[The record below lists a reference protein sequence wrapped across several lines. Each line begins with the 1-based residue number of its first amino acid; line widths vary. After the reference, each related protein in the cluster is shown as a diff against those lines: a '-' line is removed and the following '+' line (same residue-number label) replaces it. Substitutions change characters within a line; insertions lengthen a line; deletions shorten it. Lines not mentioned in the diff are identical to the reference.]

1 MQQKSQRT
9 SLGRRLQHALTG
21 GPNRRFPGLHPSPG
35 GAASIPPYLNR
46 RLALPILAILAL
58 LAASL
63 LFLLPGG
70 PLQAQDDAIEYPEK
84 GMGPVE
90 TYTASDP
97 EGASVSWSL
106 GGVDAEDFTIDN
118 GVLRFAET
126 PNYES
131 PKGGASAPFTNTYVV
146 NVQATDETRRTK
158 SETVTVEVT
167 NVEEAG
173 KVTLSARRPQT
184 DTVFTAEV
192 TDPDDGV
199 ADIKWQWAKA
209 GSKNGTYRDIDDATS
224 GTYTPEDADSGS
236 YLRATATYE
245 DTEGEGK
252 TAMMV
257 SEFPSQRITGGN
269 DAPEFDAVQD
279 PDGENDA
286 AKAIA
291 KRSVAENTDAGK
303 TVGSPVVAT
312 DDNGDTLTYTLTN
325 ADGGTDGAAASF
337 GIDWGTGQ
345 ILTKGDLD
353 HETTGTYT
361 VFVRATDP
369 SGRPSVETAE
379 SANSDAVEVTITVT
393 DVNEAPTID
402 GDAAVSFE
410 EDMGDITAVLAT
422 YTGADEDVEGDPH
435 PGTVTSWSVSG
446 ADGDKFNIGN
456 ETDGTPGQLK
466 FKKKPDYEKPTDA
479 DMDNVYE
486 VTVQASDG
494 KKTGMMKVEVTVTNE
509 NEDGVVTLDKVTP
522 VVGIPVT
529 ASLTDPDGGVSKLT
543 WQWSITGASS
553 VSVPDVTS
561 TDDGDITGATSDTY
575 KPKAGDVGGTLT
587 ATASYFDGES
597 AVDAT
602 AKKDANQAADNEV
615 ELDTRNKAPVFGDE
629 DPDADGVQNAMAAR
643 KVEENTE
650 ALAGATGE
658 ADADDDAL
666 TTDNSA
672 DNVGAAVTATDTKA
686 DGSPETLSYSLS
698 GADAAKFRVRD
709 NGQIEVA
716 AGTELDYEGKRTYMV
731 TVTARDPLGESSSI
745 DVTITVTG
753 VDEAPEISGDDAI
766 EYPEKGM
773 GSVETYTAS
782 DPEGASVSWSLGG
795 VDAGAFTIENGVLRF
810 AKTPNYETAADD
822 NTDNT
827 YVVDVQATDETRRTK
842 SETVTVEVTNVEEAG
857 KVTLSARRPQTDTV
871 FTAEV
876 TDPDDGVADIK
887 WQWAKAGS
895 KNGTYR
901 DIDDATSGT
910 YTPEDADSG
919 SYLRATA
926 TYEDT
931 EGEGKTAMMVSEFPS
946 QRITGGNDAPEF
958 DAVQDPDGEND
969 AAKAIAKRSVA
980 ENTDAGKTVGSPVVA
995 TDDNSDTLT
1004 YTLTNADGGTDGAAA
1019 SFGIDWGTGQIL
1031 TKGDLDHETTG
1042 TYTVFVRATD
1052 PSGRPSVETAESAN
1066 SDAVEVTI
1074 TVTDVN
1080 EAPTIDGDAA
1090 VSFEEDMGDIT
1101 AVLATYTGADEDVEG
1116 DPHPGTVTSWSVS
1129 GADGDKFNI
1138 GNETD
1143 GTPGQLKFK
1152 KKPDYEKPTDADM
1165 DNVYEVT
1172 VQASDGKKTGMM
1184 KVEVTVTNENE
1195 DGVVTLD
1202 KVTPVVGI
1210 PVTASLTD
1218 PDGGVSKL
1226 TWQWSITGA
1235 SSVSVPDVTST
1246 DDGDIT
1252 GATSDTY
1259 KPKAGDVGGTLTAT
1273 ASYFDGESA
1282 VDATAKKDANQAA
1295 DNEVELDTRN
1305 KAPVF
1310 GDEDPDTD
1318 GVQNAMAA
1326 RKVEEN
1332 TEALAGATGEADAD
1346 DDALATDN
1354 SADNVGA
1361 AVTATDTKAD
1371 GSPETLSYSLS
1382 GADAAKFRVR
1392 DNGQIEVAA
1401 GTELDYEGK
1410 RTYMVTVMARDPLG
1424 ESSSIDVTITVT
1436 GVDEAPVISM
1446 GGLAVTGQSAI
1457 DYAEKRTDMVATY
1470 SAAGPDAARAT
1481 WSLEGDDAGDFRI
1494 STAGVLTFRTTPD
1507 YEAPVDAGTDNVYQ
1521 VTVEAN
1527 DGTNTATKAV
1537 TVVVTNV
1544 NEDGM
1549 VTLSSQTP
1557 VVGIALTTIL
1567 SDADGGVTGVK
1578 WQWASENTDG
1588 TFADIAGA
1596 GATSGNYTPADA
1608 DVGKRL
1614 RVTASYTDG
1623 HGSGKSAMAESD
1635 NAVSAIPTTVVDS
1648 YDADGSGTIERAEVG
1663 QAVRDF
1669 IGRQIEED
1677 DVLKVIAQYF
1687 KDLRSGS

>member
-1 MQQKSQRT
+1 MVAT
-9 SLGRRLQHALTG
+9 GRYLVNKWLILM
-21 GPNRRFPGLHPSPG
+21 PVLLL
-35 GAASIPPYLNR
+35 AA
-46 RLALPILAILAL
+46 AL
-58 LAASL
+58 LALSQLAW
-63 LFLLPGG
+63 
-70 PLQAQDDAIEYPEK
+70 AQEGDACTTSNGSVTCTYAEK
-84 GMGPVE
+84 GMGPVA
-90 TYTASDP
+90 TYTATDP
-97 EGASVSWSL
+97 EGASVMWSL
-106 GGVDAEDFTIDN
+106 DGDDAGDFTIDN
-118 GVLRFAET
+118 GVLRFAKT

-131 PKGGASAPFTNTYVV
+131 PKGGADEPFTNTYMVD
-146 NVQATDETRRTK
+146 VQATDETRRMK

-167 NVEEAG
+167 NVDEDGTVE
-173 KVTLSARRPQT
+173 LSARRPQS
-184 DTVFTAEV
+184 DTPFTAEV
-192 TDPDDGV
+192 TDPDGGV

-209 GSKNGTYRDIDDATS
+209 GSKSGTYRDIEDATS
-224 GTYTPEDADSGS
+224 ATYTPEDADSGS

-269 DAPEFDAVQD
+269 DAPEFAAVQD
-279 PDGENDA
+279 PDGADDA

-291 KRSVAENTDAGK
+291 KRSVAENTDSGK

-312 DDNGDTLTYTLTN
+312 DANSDTLTYTLTD
-325 ADGGTDGAAASF
+325 AAAGGTEGASASF
-337 GIDWGTGQ
+337 GIDWETGQ

-369 SGRPSVETAE
+369 SGRPGIETAE
-379 SANSDAVEVTITVT
+379 TANSDAVEVTITVT
-393 DVNEAPTID
+393 DVNEAPTVT
-402 GDAAVSFE
+402 GDAEESFD
-410 EDMGDITAVLAT
+410 EDTGDIAT
-422 YTGADEDVEGDPH
+422 ELHAYTGVDEDADGDPH
-435 PGTVTSWSVSG
+435 PGAVTSWSVSG
-446 ADGDKFNIGN
+446 DDGDKFNIGN
-456 ETDGTPGQLK
+456 EDGGTAGELK

-494 KKTGMMKVEVTVTNE
+494 KKTGMMKVEVTVTNA

-543 WQWSITGASS
+543 WQWSITGANS

-561 TDDGDITGATSDTY
+561 TDDGDITGATSDSY

-602 AKKDANQAADNEV
+602 EKKTAMKAADNAV
-615 ELDTRNKAPVFGDE
+615 ELDTRNKPPVFGDE
-629 DPDADGVQNAMAAR
+629 DPDTDGVQNAMAAR

-650 ALAGATGE
+650 ALAGATDA

-731 TVTARDPLGESSSI
+731 TITARDPLGTSSSI
-745 DVTITVTG
+745 DVTITVTS
-753 VDEAPEISGDDAI
+753 VDESPEISGDDTI

-773 GSVETYTAS
+773 GVVATYTAT
-782 DPEGASVSWSLGG
+782 DPEGASVMWSLGG
-795 VDAGAFTIENGVLRF
+795 VDAGDFTIDNGVLSF
-810 AKTPNYETAADD
+810 KKSPDYENPMGGTASPP
-822 NTDNT
+822 TSNT
-827 YVVDVQATDETRRTK
+827 YTVMVKATDETRRVASK
-842 SETVTVEVTNVEEAG
+842 DVTVEVTNVEEDG
-857 KVTLSARRPQTDTV
+857 TVELSARRPQSDTM

-876 TDPDDGVADIK
+876 TDPDGGVADTK

-895 KNGTYR
+895 KNGSYR
-901 DIDDATSGT
+901 DIEDATSDT

-931 EGEGKTAMMVSEFPS
+931 EGEGKTAKMVSEFPS
-946 QRITGGNDAPEF
+946 QRITGGNEPPEF
-958 DAVQDPDGEND
+958 AAVQDPDGADD

-980 ENTDAGKTVGSPVVA
+980 ENTDSGKTVGSPVVA
-995 TDDNSDTLT
+995 TDANSDTLT
-1004 YTLTNADGGTDGAAA
+1004 YTLTDAAAGGTEGASA
-1019 SFGIDWGTGQIL
+1019 SFGIDWETGQIL

-1052 PSGRPSVETAESAN
+1052 PSGRPGIETAETAN

-1080 EAPTIDGDAA
+1080 EAPTVTGDAEE
-1090 VSFEEDMGDIT
+1090 SFDEDTGDI
-1101 AVLATYTGADEDVEG
+1101 ATELHAYTGVDEDADG
-1116 DPHPGTVTSWSVS
+1116 DPHPGAVASWSVS

-1138 GNETD
+1138 GNED
-1143 GTPGQLKFK
+1143 GGTAGELKFK

-1184 KVEVTVTNENE
+1184 KVEVTVTNANE

-1235 SSVSVPDVTST
+1235 DAGDVPDVTST

-1252 GATSDTY
+1252 GATSDSY

-1282 VDATAKKDANQAA
+1282 VDATEKKTAMKAA
-1295 DNEVELDTRN
+1295 DNAVELDTRN
-1305 KAPVF
+1305 KPPVF

-1332 TEALAGATGEADAD
+1332 TEALAGATDAADAD
-1346 DDALATDN
+1346 DDALTTDN

-1371 GSPETLSYSLS
+1371 GSAETLSYSLS

-1401 GTELDYEGK
+1401 GTKLDYETK
-1410 RTYMVTVMARDPLG
+1410 DTYMVTVTARDPLG

-1436 GVDEAPVISM
+1436 GVDEAPEIM
-1446 GGLAVTGQSAI
+1446 LGGLAISGISSV
-1457 DYAEKRTDMVATY
+1457 DYAEDRRDAVATY
-1470 SAAGPDAARAT
+1470 SASGPESANTRWTLGGAD
-1481 WSLEGDDAGDFRI
+1481 EGDFNIDV
-1494 STAGVLTFRTTPD
+1494 STGVLTFASAPD
-1507 YEAPVDAGTDNVYQ
+1507 YEVPTDADTDNVYM
-1521 VTVEAN
+1521 VTVEAD
-1527 DGTNTATKAV
+1527 DGTYDATRDV
-1537 TVVVTNV
+1537 TVTVTDVDERGGTGNTVADEYDTNKDGEIDGEEVLDAVIDYFDGELTPEQILDVV
-1544 NEDGM
+1544 E
-1549 VTLSSQTP
+1549 
-1557 VVGIALTTIL
+1557 I
-1567 SDADGGVTGVK
+1567 
-1578 WQWASENTDG
+1578 
-1588 TFADIAGA
+1588 
-1596 GATSGNYTPADA
+1596 
-1608 DVGKRL
+1608 
-1614 RVTASYTDG
+1614 
-1623 HGSGKSAMAESD
+1623 
-1635 NAVSAIPTTVVDS
+1635 
-1648 YDADGSGTIERAEVG
+1648 
-1663 QAVRDF
+1663 
-1669 IGRQIEED
+1669 
-1677 DVLKVIAQYF
+1677 YF
-1687 KDLRSGS
+1687 RS